1 MLFLVKI
8 ALLLIGIL
16 IIGNRAWV
24 KRKIPVRGAA
34 WGGVTL
40 LLIVLL
46 IVTMVDYA
54 QNKTE
59 IDVKEDDGR
68 KKYQI
73 VDMAGNVIVEDATL
87 FDFLFGDFNKP
98 VIDTSA
104 KVDEK
109 EQVENNVIIGLAA
122 GILALYWIALL
133 IIYEKEENV
142 AVEQKDDFEMLSKYN
157 PMIAACISQNRNPL
171 GRDVVAVIL
180 NLVEKGK
187 INLRITNNINGKY
200 DYMISPGL
208 NPKDRLDTI
217 EKFIYDWVFEEVEN
231 CLKHGYLE
239 DYMSRNAEGILEI
252 NLAERLKRFPEE
264 VDTLG
269 KMKEIEFMA
278 KDRLKFLKANE
289 QSVPFMLKLFNN
301 ILIFLSVVL
310 AGDHIIKNG
319 LGIVISHWGMLA
331 IIVVTVCVIL
341 VLPVFYILSLIVL
354 KTFMVF
360 LKGLGDIGEQHTGRK
375 LMSKSISI
383 IVAVIIMM
391 ALMLV
396 SPLSSYIA
404 LDVLLLGVVFLIIQT
419 DDLMLKHHPKLLV
432 DYTNLKRIENKL
444 KDYSLMKDRNIEY
457 MEIWNKYYVYS
468 VALGIPIEVKKNSKI
483 QFEDVQENLI
493 INIYDLQ
500 GIFAVCKSYLEI
512 MWEMDFTDLEKGMK
526 DLGDA
531 WNGNDIN

>member
-1 MLFLVKI
+1 MLFLLKI
-8 ALLLIGIL
+8 VLLLIGIL

-24 KRKIPVRGAA
+24 KRKIPVKGAF
-34 WGGVTL
+34 WGGFTL
-40 LLIVLL
+40 ILVVLL
-46 IVTMVDYA
+46 AFTMIDYA
-54 QNKTE
+54 QNKQNVE
-59 IDVKEDDGR
+59 IQKNDGE

-87 FDFLFGDFNKP
+87 FDFLFGDFNKA
-98 VIDTSA
+98 VVDTSA
-104 KVDEK
+104 KVSEK
-109 EQVENNVIIGLAA
+109 EQIENNIVIGLAS
-122 GILALYWIALL
+122 GILILYWISLL
-133 IIYEKEENV
+133 VIYEKEENV
-142 AVEQKDDFEMLSKYN
+142 TVEQKDDFEMLSKYN

-187 INLRITNNINGKY
+187 INLRIANNKKGKY
-200 DYMISPGL
+200 DYMISQGL
-208 NPKDRLDTI
+208 QPKDRLDTI
-217 EKFIYDWVFEEVEN
+217 EKFIYDWVFEEVEK
-231 CLKHGYLE
+231 CIKYGYLE

-252 NLAERLKRFPEE
+252 NLAERLKKFPEE

-278 KDRLKFLKANE
+278 KDRLKFLRANE

-301 ILIFLSVVL
+301 ILIFLGVIL

-331 IIVVTVCVIL
+331 IIGVTICVIL
-341 VLPVFYILSLIVL
+341 LMPIFYVLSLIIL
-354 KTFMVF
+354 KTFLVF
-360 LKGLGDIGEQHTGRK
+360 LKGIGDVGEQHTGRK
-375 LMSKSISI
+375 IMSKAFSI
-383 IVAVIIMM
+383 ITAIVIMM

-404 LDVLLLGVVFLIIQT
+404 LDVLLLGVIFLITQT

-444 KDYSLMKDRNIEY
+444 KDYSLVKDRNIEY